1 MSRRPRK
8 QRATSSQKLCR
19 EDDEWSGIVEIEDIE
34 WSRMAEIENDEQ
46 SEIAEMGDDGRS
58 GIAETG
64 WRVSG
69 NIKIAGTEQRRVAA
83 AITRAE
89 TSESEGMKAQESG
102 PETFHGR
109 SIE

>member
-46 SEIAEMGDDGRS
+46 SEIAE
-58 GIAETG
+58 TG

-69 NIKIAGTEQRRVAA
+69 NIKIAETEQRRVAA
-83 AITRAE
+83 AIARAE